1 MYWKQSFL
9 VKSSLIPRH
18 RPRTIG
24 DRFPMKSTDTQ
35 PIIVSVPETTVS
47 RYLEASEEVEQM
59 LGASPGPE
67 FLMSLAVEHED
78 ASELV
83 DLYCG
88 EIVHALRQTTA
99 ATH

>member
-1 MYWKQSFL
+1 MNPL
-9 VKSSLIPRH
+9 
-18 RPRTIG
+18 
-24 DRFPMKSTDTQ
+24 TDTQ
-35 PIIVSVPETTVS
+35 PIIVTVPEGTIS
-47 RYLEASEEVEQM
+47 RYLDANRAVEQIF
-59 LGASPGPE
+59 GASPGLE

-78 ASELV
+78 TSELI

>member
-1 MYWKQSFL
+1 
-9 VKSSLIPRH
+9 
-18 RPRTIG
+18 
-24 DRFPMKSTDTQ
+24 MKSTDTQ
-35 PIIVSVPETTVS
+35 PIVVCVPETTVS
-47 RYLEASEEVEQM
+47 RYSEASEEVEQM

-88 EIVHALRQTTA
+88 EIVHALRQTFA
-99 ATH
+99 ATY

>member
-1 MYWKQSFL
+1 
-9 VKSSLIPRH
+9 
-18 RPRTIG
+18 
-24 DRFPMKSTDTQ
+24 MKSTDTQ

-47 RYLEASEEVEQM
+47 RYSEASEEVEQK

-88 EIVHALRQTTA
+88 EIVYALRQTTA

>member
-1 MYWKQSFL
+1 MTLGTPTSGFTVWFTGMSA
-9 VKSSLIPRH
+9 S
-18 RPRTIG
+18 G
-24 DRFPMKSTDTQ
+24 KSTLAQGLANRLRRLGKMVDVLDG
-35 PIIVSVPETTVS
+35 P
-47 RYLEASEEVEQM
+47 EVEQM

-67 FLMSLAVEHED
+67 FLMSLAVEHEN

-88 EIVHALRQTTA
+88 EIVHALRQTSA

>member
-1 MYWKQSFL
+1 
-9 VKSSLIPRH
+9 
-18 RPRTIG
+18 
-24 DRFPMKSTDTQ
+24 MKSLTDTQ
-35 PIIVSVPETTVS
+35 PIIVSVPQGTVS
-47 RYLEASEEVEQM
+47 RYLDANRAVEQIF
-59 LGASPGPE
+59 GASPGPE

-78 ASELV
+78 TSELI

>member
-1 MYWKQSFL
+1 
-9 VKSSLIPRH
+9 
-18 RPRTIG
+18 
-24 DRFPMKSTDTQ
+24 MKPITDAQ
-35 PIIVSVPETTVS
+35 PIIVTVPQTTVS
-47 RYLEASEEVEQM
+47 RYSEASEEVEHM

-88 EIVHALRQTTA
+88 EIIHALRKETA
-99 ATH
+99 AY

>member
-1 MYWKQSFL
+1 
-9 VKSSLIPRH
+9 
-18 RPRTIG
+18 
-24 DRFPMKSTDTQ
+24 MKAPADNE
-35 PIIVSVPETTVS
+35 PIIVTVPQATLS
-47 RYLEASEEVEQM
+47 RYLDASEHVEHK

>member
-1 MYWKQSFL
+1 
-9 VKSSLIPRH
+9 
-18 RPRTIG
+18 
-24 DRFPMKSTDTQ
+24 MKSTTENQ
-35 PIIVSVPETTVS
+35 PIIVTVPHTTVS
-47 RYLEASEEVEQM
+47 RYSEASEEVEHT

-88 EIVHALRQTTA
+88 EIVQRSPSNHCRYLLIQYEP
-99 ATH
+99 